1 MTATERAAFIAAAE
15 RAQQAYREAAR
26 GLQQMLADIN
36 AERIARGV
44 PPLDVELQMPGEPA

>member
-15 RAQQAYREAAR
+15 RAQQACREAAR